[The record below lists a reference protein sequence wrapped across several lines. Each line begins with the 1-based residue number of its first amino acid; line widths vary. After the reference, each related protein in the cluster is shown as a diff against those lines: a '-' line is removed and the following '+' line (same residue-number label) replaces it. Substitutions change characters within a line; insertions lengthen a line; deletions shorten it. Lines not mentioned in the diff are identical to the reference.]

1 MDKRETLKKLF
12 LENGL
17 EKEDVFKSPQGYV
30 IITRSGIE
38 KIQYKNKIEISFT
51 SEMLAKDFVVIKATG
66 TKKLVT
72 EKGIQYDLQI
82 ETYGEASPENCKNKY
97 IPKPELIGVWFESMI
112 EGMIECAS
120 IDERLRHS
128 LIIEL
133 RDGLTWQRANEIKR
147 FLEDYQPDPITQGSK
162 YTLSD
167 ITRKLKQIVNESK

>member
-51 SEMLAKDFVVIKATG
+51 SEMLAKDFVVVKAIG
-66 TKKLVT
+66 KK
-72 EKGIQYDLQI
+72 ESISI

-97 IPKPELIGVWFESMI
+97 IVSMAEKRALSRCVLKMVGFYQLGVFGED
-112 EGMIECAS
+112 EADAFTRTNEPVDGM
-120 IDERLRHS
+120 D
-128 LIIEL
+128 
-133 RDGLTWQRANEIKR
+133 
-147 FLEDYQPDPITQGSK
+147 
-162 YTLSD
+162 
-167 ITRKLKQIVNESK
+167 

>member
-38 KIQYKNKIEISFT
+38 KIQYKNKIEIDFS

-72 EKGIQYDLQI
+72 EKGIAYDLQI

-97 IPKPELIGVWFESMI
+97 IVSMAEKRALSRCVLKMVGFYQLGVFGEDEADAFTRTNELVD
-112 EGMIECAS
+112 GM
-120 IDERLRHS
+120 D
-128 LIIEL
+128 
-133 RDGLTWQRANEIKR
+133 
-147 FLEDYQPDPITQGSK
+147 
-162 YTLSD
+162 
-167 ITRKLKQIVNESK
+167 